1 MKSKLIRFA
10 IAATFISISAQAADI
25 DALQKLGQP
34 EFKVLSKDLT
44 SALSYKAVAPAEP
57 LGLTGFDIGLE
68 VTGTSL
74 DSSTIWEKATGKDL
88 STLPLAKLHAH
99 KGLPFGIDLG
109 AMYSTAPGSNIKLMG
124 GELRYAIVAGNV
136 ALPAVGIRAAMTKL
150 SGVDQLEF
158 SSKSVE
164 LSVSKGFAMLTPY
177 VGVGQV
183 WSTSTPQNITIASTS
198 VKLAEEKNSVTKLFA
213 GANVN
218 LGLINFAG
226 EFDKTG
232 DNNSYSLK
240 IGLRF

>member
-1 MKSKLIRFA
+1 MKSKLIC
-10 IAATFISISAQAADI
+10 IAVATTFMSLSVQAADI
-25 DALQKLGQP
+25 DALQNLGQA
-34 EFKVLSKDLT
+34 EFKSLSKDLT

-57 LGLTGFDIGLE
+57 LGLTGFDVGIE

-88 STLPLAKLHAH
+88 STLPIAKLHAH
-99 KGLPFGIDLG
+99 KGLPLGIDLG
-109 AMYSTAPGSNIKLMG
+109 AVYSAVPGSNIKLMG
-124 GELRYAIVAGNV
+124 GELRYAIVQGNV

-177 VGVGQV
+177 IGIGQV
-183 WSTSTPQNITIASTS
+183 WSTSTPQNITITGTTD
-198 VKLAEEKNSVTKLFA
+198 KLTEEKNSETKLFA
-213 GANVN
+213 GTNIN

-240 IGLRF
+240 VGLRF